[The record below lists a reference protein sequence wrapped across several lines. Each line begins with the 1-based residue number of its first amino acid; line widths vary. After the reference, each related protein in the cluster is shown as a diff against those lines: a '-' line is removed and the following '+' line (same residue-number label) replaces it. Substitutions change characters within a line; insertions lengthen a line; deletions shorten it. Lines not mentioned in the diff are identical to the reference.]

1 VTVPLHQL
9 TAALYL
15 IAGIVAALAA
25 AVPLPRLGRV
35 AVRLL
40 VLAVVIHLVAF
51 AALHG
56 AEPPASLTDLPV
68 AVSFM
73 AWMAALSFLMLLRRA
88 QITRLVVVI
97 APVAF
102 LGAFYTALSLPSSA
116 PPPAAGGGSW
126 PHAHVLLGSAG
137 LSLLGLAALA
147 SLLFLTEHRR
157 LKAKRPARP
166 RLPLPSLEALDR
178 ANVAALTVG
187 FPLLTLSVITGAL
200 WEQTAS
206 GQLWAAT
213 AHQTWSLIAWAVY
226 AVLVA
231 VRFGANQ
238 GSRQAAV
245 STVGGFTFLFFAVIG
260 VELFV

>member
-40 VLAVVIHLVAF
+40 VLAVVVHLVSF

-102 LGAFYTALSLPSSA
+102 LGAFYTALRLPSSA

-126 PHAHVLLGSAG
+126 PHAHVLLGN
-137 LSLLGLAALA
+137 
-147 SLLFLTEHRR
+147 RR

-213 AHQTWSLIAWAVY
+213 AHQTWSLIAWAIY

-245 STVGGFTFLFFAVIG
+245 STVGGFAILFFAVIG